1 MSRRVSSS
9 PNSSAYLNEQKM
21 IRPGYTTL
29 QTIISEALSAERQRL
44 GSLLTGALDTSSRDA
59 LAQLLVRE
67 DTLSELAALRQDAK
81 NFGWQQMAREREK
94 RAKLEPIYRIVKAL
108 LPSLAISQQN
118 LHYYANLANFYT
130 VYDLRRLK
138 GEQTNLYLLCYAW
151 QRYRQLTD
159 NLVDAVGYHMKR
171 IEDESKARINKR
183 FIVEQVQRQRETPQI
198 GRLLLLYVD
207 DAVADAT
214 PFGDVRKLAFKIM
227 PKDALQTV
235 GQRLSEKLASKLAM
249 HWHTVDGLAAA
260 VTCARYTRCSISLAL
275 HRRTRGSRH
284 SPG

>member
-1 MSRRVSSS
+1 
-9 PNSSAYLNEQKM
+9 
-21 IRPGYTTL
+21 
-29 QTIISEALSAERQRL
+29 
-44 GSLLTGALDTSSRDA
+44 
-59 LAQLLVRE
+59 
-67 DTLSELAALRQDAK
+67 
-81 NFGWQQMAREREK
+81 
-94 RAKLEPIYRIVKAL
+94 
-108 LPSLAISQQN
+108 
-118 LHYYANLANFYT
+118 
-130 VYDLRRLK
+130 
-138 GEQTNLYLLCYAW
+138 
-151 QRYRQLTD
+151 
-159 NLVDAVGYHMKR
+159 MKR

-214 PFGDVRKLAFKIM
+214 PFGDVRKLAFKII